1 MGVHN
6 LWTLLSPAGRKLELK
21 ALENRKIAVDI
32 SIWVIQM
39 VYGFM
44 QKGNKEFRNAHLIGI
59 FKRIIYLLLL
69 KIKPIF
75 VFDGKPPSL
84 KT

>member
-32 SIWVIQM
+32 SIWVI
-39 VYGFM
+39 
-44 QKGNKEFRNAHLIGI
+44 
-59 FKRIIYLLLL
+59 
-69 KIKPIF
+69 
-75 VFDGKPPSL
+75 
-84 KT
+84 